1 MKLKKIFGLAATAA
15 LSLGLL
21 VACSSNSSSTT
32 ESSADTTT
40 VKVGIMTRNAYTTEV
55 WDKVTELAAAEGVT
69 VELTEFTDYSQ
80 PNKAL
85 AEGDVDVNAFQH
97 IYFLNNWNTE
107 NGGDLQV
114 AGYTLYSPIR
124 FYSGVEGGKD
134 KYTSIEDIPEGAE
147 IAVPNDATNESRA
160 LFLLESAGL
169 IELDV
174 ADGELATLSHIT
186 SNPKNITIT
195 ELDASQTV
203 RSLESVDGAV
213 INNNYAQEAGLDTSK
228 ALYIEQKGAD
238 TEVWYNVIAA
248 QNGWEESDKADAIKT
263 LIAAYNTDEVAEII
277 ERASNQTDFAIWDEV
292 SAE

>member
-1 MKLKKIFGLAATAA
+1 MKLKKLFSFAAVAA
-15 LSLGLL
+15 LS
-21 VACSSNSSSTT
+21 VATLAACGSSSSSESESDNTT
-32 ESSADTTT
+32 IN
-40 VKVGIMTRNAYTTEV
+40 VGIMTRNAYSTEV
-55 WDKVTELAAAEGVT
+55 WDKVTELAAEEGVT
-69 VELTEFTDYSQ
+69 VELTEFTDYTQ

-85 AEGDVDVNAFQH
+85 AEGEVDINAFQH
-97 IYFLNNWNTE
+97 IFFLNNWNEE
-107 NGGDLQV
+107 NGGDLQI

-124 FYSGVEGGKD
+124 FYSGVEGDKD
-134 KYTSIEDIPEGAE
+134 KYTSIEDLPEGAE
-147 IAVPNDATNESRA
+147 VAVPNDATNESRA

-174 ADGELATLSHIT
+174 ADGELATLAHIT

-248 QNGWEESDKADAIKT
+248 QNGWEKSDKADAIK
-263 LIAAYNTDEVAEII
+263 AVVKAYNTDEVAEII
-277 ERASNQTDFAIWDEV
+277 ERASNQTDFPIWDEV
-292 SAE
+292 SAQ

>member
-1 MKLKKIFGLAATAA
+1 MNLKKWFSVAVAGLSVGVLAAC
-15 LSLGLL
+15 G
-21 VACSSNSSSTT
+21 NSSSD
-32 ESSADTTT
+32 SADTTT
-40 VKVGIMTRNAYTTEV
+40 INVGIMTRNTYTTEV
-55 WDKVTELAAAEGVT
+55 WDKVTELAKKEGVT
-69 VELTEFTDYSQ
+69 VKLTEFTDYSQ

-97 IYFLNNWNTE
+97 IYFLDNWNAA
-107 NGGDLQV
+107 NSGDLQV

-124 FYSGVEGGKD
+124 FYSGVKD
-134 KYTSIEDIPEGAE
+134 AKNKYASIKDIPEGAE

-174 ADGELATLSHIT
+174 AAGELATLADVT
-186 SNPKNITIT
+186 KNPKNITIT
-195 ELDASQTV
+195 ELDASQTA

-213 INNNYAQEAGLDTSK
+213 INNNYAQQADIDTDT

-238 TEVWYNVIAA
+238 TKVWYNVIAA
-248 QNGWEESDKADAIKT
+248 QKDWEKSDKADAIKT
-263 LIAAYNTDEVAEII
+263 LVKVYNTDEVAEII
-277 ERASNQTDFAIWDEV
+277 ERGSKGTDFAIWNEV

>member
-1 MKLKKIFGLAATAA
+1 MKLKKLFSFAAVAA
-15 LSLGLL
+15 LS
-21 VACSSNSSSTT
+21 VATLAACGSSSSNTKSSDT
-32 ESSADTTT
+32 ETI
-40 VKVGIMTRNAYTTEV
+40 KVGIMTRDDYTTEL
-55 WDKVTELAAAEGVT
+55 WDKITELAAEEGVT

-97 IYFLNNWNTE
+97 IYFLNNWNEE

-114 AGYTLYSPIR
+114 AGYTIYSPIR
-124 FYSGVEGGKD
+124 FYSGVEGEKD
-134 KYTSIEDIPEGAE
+134 KYTSIDDIKEGAE

-174 ADGELATLSHIT
+174 KDGELATLADIT
-186 SNPKNITIT
+186 KNPKNITIT
-195 ELDASQTV
+195 ELDASQTA

-213 INNNYAQEAGLDTSK
+213 INNNYAKEAGLDTDK
-228 ALYIEQKGAD
+228 ALYIEQKGAN

-248 QNGWEESDKADAIKT
+248 QNGWEDSDKAKAIKV
-263 LIAAYNTDEVAEII
+263 LIAAYNTDEVAEIV
-277 ERASNQTDFAIWDEV
+277 ERASGGTDFPIWDEV

>member
-1 MKLKKIFGLAATAA
+1 MKLKKLFSLAAAA
-15 LSLGLL
+15 LSVSVLA
-21 VACSSNSSSTT
+21 ACGSSNSSD
-32 ESSADTTT
+32 SSADTTT
-40 VKVGIMTRNAYTTEV
+40 LKVGIMTRDDYTTEL
-55 WDKVTELAAAEGVT
+55 WDKITESAAAEGVT
-69 VELTEFTDYSQ
+69 LEFTEFTDYSQ

-97 IYFLNNWNTE
+97 IYFLNNWNEE
-107 NGGDLQV
+107 NGEDLQV
-114 AGYTLYSPIR
+114 AGYTIYSPIR

-134 KYTSIEDIPEGAE
+134 KYTSIEDIKEGAE

-174 ADGELATLSHIT
+174 KDGELATLAHIT
-186 SNPKNITIT
+186 KNPKNITIT
-195 ELDASQTV
+195 ELDASQTA

-213 INNNYAQEAGLDTSK
+213 INNNYAKEAGLDTDK
-228 ALYIEQKGAD
+228 ALYIEQKGAN

-248 QNGWEESDKADAIKT
+248 QKGWEDADKAEAIKV
-263 LIAAYNTDEVAEII
+263 LIAAYNTDEVAEIV
-277 ERASNQTDFAIWDEV
+277 ERASGGTDFPIWDEA

>member
-1 MKLKKIFGLAATAA
+1 MKLKKLFSFAAVAA
-15 LSLGLL
+15 LS
-21 VACSSNSSSTT
+21 VATLAACGSSSSNTNSSDT
-32 ESSADTTT
+32 ETI
-40 VKVGIMTRNAYTTEV
+40 KVGIMTRDDYTTEL
-55 WDKVTELAAAEGVT
+55 WDKITELAAEEGVT

-97 IYFLNNWNTE
+97 IYFLNNWNEE

-114 AGYTLYSPIR
+114 AGYTIYSPIR
-124 FYSGVEGGKD
+124 FYSGVEGEKD
-134 KYTSIEDIPEGAE
+134 KYTSIDDIKEGAE

-174 ADGELATLSHIT
+174 KDGELATLADIT
-186 SNPKNITIT
+186 KNPKNITIT
-195 ELDASQTV
+195 ELDASQTA

-213 INNNYAQEAGLDTSK
+213 INNNYAKEAGLDTDK
-228 ALYIEQKGAD
+228 ALYIEQKGAN

-248 QNGWEESDKADAIKT
+248 QNGWEDSDKAKAIKV
-263 LIAAYNTDEVAEII
+263 LIAAYNTDEVAEIV
-277 ERASNQTDFAIWDEV
+277 ERASGGTDFPIWDEV
-292 SAE
+292 STK

>member
-1 MKLKKIFGLAATAA
+1 MKLKKLFSFAAVAA
-15 LSLGLL
+15 LS
-21 VACSSNSSSTT
+21 VATLAACGSSSSST
-32 ESSADTTT
+32 ESSDTETI
-40 VKVGIMTRNAYTTEV
+40 KVGIMTRDDYTTEL
-55 WDKVTELAAAEGVT
+55 WDKITELAAEEGVT

-97 IYFLNNWNTE
+97 IYFLNNWNEE

-114 AGYTLYSPIR
+114 AGYTIYSPIR
-124 FYSGVEGGKD
+124 FYSGVTGDED
-134 KYTSIEDIPEGAE
+134 KYTSIDAIPNGAE

-174 ADGELATLSHIT
+174 EDGELATLADIT
-186 SNPKNITIT
+186 KNPKNITIT
-195 ELDASQTV
+195 ELDASQTA

-213 INNNYAQEAGLDTSK
+213 INNNYAKEAGLDTDK
-228 ALYIEQKGAD
+228 ALYIEQKGAN

-248 QNGWEESDKADAIKT
+248 QNGWEDSDKAKAIKA
-263 LIAAYNTDEVAEII
+263 LIAAYNTDEVAEIV
-277 ERASNQTDFAIWDEV
+277 ERASGGTDFPIWDEV
-292 SAE
+292 STK

>member
-1 MKLKKIFGLAATAA
+1 MKLKKLFSFAAVAA
-15 LSLGLL
+15 LS
-21 VACSSNSSSTT
+21 VATLAACGSSGSNTKSSDT
-32 ESSADTTT
+32 ET
-40 VKVGIMTRNAYTTEV
+40 VKVGIMTRDDYTTEL
-55 WDKVTELAAAEGVT
+55 WDKITELAAEEGVT

-97 IYFLNNWNTE
+97 IYFLNNWNEE

-114 AGYTLYSPIR
+114 AGYTIYSPIR
-124 FYSGVEGGKD
+124 FYSGVEGEKD
-134 KYTSIEDIPEGAE
+134 KYASIDDIKEGAE

-174 ADGELATLSHIT
+174 KDGELATLADIT
-186 SNPKNITIT
+186 KNPKNITIT
-195 ELDASQTV
+195 ELDASQTA

-213 INNNYAQEAGLDTSK
+213 INNNYAKEAGLDTDK
-228 ALYIEQKGAD
+228 ALYIEQKGAN

-248 QNGWEESDKADAIKT
+248 QNGWEDSDKAKAIKV
-263 LIAAYNTDEVAEII
+263 LIAAYNTDEVAEIV
-277 ERASNQTDFAIWDEV
+277 ERASGGTDFPIWDEV
-292 SAE
+292 STK

>member
-1 MKLKKIFGLAATAA
+1 MKLKKLFSFAATAA
-15 LSLGLL
+15 LSVGILA
-21 VACSSNSSSTT
+21 ACGSSSSSD
-32 ESSADTTT
+32 SSADTTT
-40 VKVGIMTRNAYTTEV
+40 LKVGIMTRDDYTTEL
-55 WDKVTELAAAEGVT
+55 WDKITESAAAEGVT
-69 VELTEFTDYSQ
+69 LEFTEFTDYSQ

-97 IYFLNNWNTE
+97 IYFLNNWNEE
-107 NGGDLQV
+107 NGEDLQV
-114 AGYTLYSPIR
+114 AGYTIYSPIR

-134 KYTSIEDIPEGAE
+134 KYTSIEDIKEGAE

-174 ADGELATLSHIT
+174 ADGELATLAHIT
-186 SNPKNITIT
+186 KNPKNITIT
-195 ELDASQTV
+195 ELDASQTA

-213 INNNYAQEAGLDTSK
+213 INNNYAKEAGLDTDK
-228 ALYIEQKGAD
+228 ALYIEQKGAN

-248 QNGWEESDKADAIKT
+248 QKGWEDADKAEAIKV
-263 LIAAYNTDEVAEII
+263 LIAAYNTDEVAEIV
-277 ERASNQTDFAIWDEV
+277 ERASGGTDFPIWDEA

>member
-1 MKLKKIFGLAATAA
+1 MKLKKLFSFAAVAA
-15 LSLGLL
+15 LSIATLA
-21 VACSSNSSSTT
+21 ACGSSSSNTKSSDT
-32 ESSADTTT
+32 ETI
-40 VKVGIMTRNAYTTEV
+40 KVGIMTRDDYTTEL
-55 WDKVTELAAAEGVT
+55 WDKITELAAEEGVT

-97 IYFLNNWNTE
+97 IYFLNNWNEE

-114 AGYTLYSPIR
+114 AGYTIYSPIR
-124 FYSGVEGGKD
+124 FYSGVEGEKD
-134 KYTSIEDIPEGAE
+134 KYTSIDDIKEGAE

-174 ADGELATLSHIT
+174 KDGELATLADIT
-186 SNPKNITIT
+186 KNPKNITIT
-195 ELDASQTV
+195 ELDASQTA

-213 INNNYAQEAGLDTSK
+213 INNNYAKEAGLDTDK
-228 ALYIEQKGAD
+228 ALYIEQKGAN
-238 TEVWYNVIAA
+238 TEVWYNVIVA
-248 QNGWEESDKADAIKT
+248 QNGWEDSDKAKAIKV
-263 LIAAYNTDEVAEII
+263 LIAAYNTDEVAEIV
-277 ERASNQTDFAIWDEV
+277 ERASGGTDFPIWDEV